1 MRKFSP
7 EEQFQQSN
15 RIMVEEGAA
24 RECLRFVSLSFFFL
38 LPFFFFKL
46 FFSPLSFLHF
56 EWAVIQPLW
65 HGTPA

>member
-15 RIMVEEGAA
+15 RIMFEEGAA
-24 RECLRFVSLSFFFL
+24 RECLRFVSLSFFSL
-38 LPFFFFKL
+38 NFFF
-46 FFSPLSFLHF
+46 SLSFLHF

>member
-24 RECLRFVSLSFFFL
+24 RECLRFVSLSFFSP
-38 LPFFFFKL
+38 LPFFFL
-46 FFSPLSFLHF
+46 
-56 EWAVIQPLW
+56 
-65 HGTPA
+65 